1 MADPHAPAARASLA
15 DKIFRALL
23 VVMVPLAIASHFLF
37 HGTTV
42 FVICALALIPLAKL
56 MGDAT
61 EAIAEHAGAGVGGL
75 LNATFGNAAELIL
88 SFVALRAGEVEVVK
102 ASLTGSILG
111 NILLVLG
118 GSVVA
123 GGISRRH
130 QKFNVSG
137 VLSSAAMM
145 FLALTA
151 MVVPDLFHISQGA
164 AAEKVLW
171 PLSVATAI
179 VLLVIYALSL
189 VFSLKTHAY
198 LYAPEA
204 KAAGSE
210 AAGAAEHGGVW
221 SVKRSLITLVLAT
234 VATAGVA
241 EILVGAL
248 EEAIQGFGLTRTFVG
263 VVVIAIVGNAAEHST
278 AILTAMKDKID
289 ISFNIAFES
298 SKQIALFVAPVLVLC
313 SGVLGHPMTLEFSYL
328 EVVGVALAVGGAT
341 LIALDGESNWLE
353 GVMLLGV
360 YAILAVAFFF
370 VP

>member
-1 MADPHAPAARASLA
+1 MADSPVSAPLT
-15 DKIFRALL
+15 DKIFHLLL

-56 MGDAT
+56 MGEAT

-88 SFVALRAGEVEVVK
+88 SFAALRAGEVEVVK
-102 ASLTGSILG
+102 ASITGSILG

-123 GGISRRH
+123 GGMRRRF

-151 MVVPDLFHISQGA
+151 LVVPDLFHVAQGPA
-164 AAEKVLW
+164 ATRVLW
-171 PLSVATAI
+171 PLSIATAI
-179 VLLVIYALSL
+179 VLLVIYGLSL

-204 KAAGSE
+204 
-210 AAGAAEHGGVW
+210 GAAHGADAPAGHGATW
-221 SVKRSLITLVLAT
+221 SVRRSLLTLAGAT
-234 VATAGVA
+234 VATAVVA

-263 VVVIAIVGNAAEHST
+263 VVVIAIIGNAAEHST

-313 SGVLGHPMTLEFSYL
+313 SGALGHPMTLEFSYL
-328 EVVGVALAVGGAT
+328 EVVAVALAVGGAT